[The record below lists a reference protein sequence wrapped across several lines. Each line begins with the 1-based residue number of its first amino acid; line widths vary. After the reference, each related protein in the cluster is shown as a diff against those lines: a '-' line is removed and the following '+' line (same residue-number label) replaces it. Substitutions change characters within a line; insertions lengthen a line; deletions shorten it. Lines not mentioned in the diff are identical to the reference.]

1 MEVRRFFADNPISGD
16 TIVVTG
22 DEHHHIRSVNRLKPG
37 HRLELID
44 GNGNLHHAEISYIQ
58 RNQTVAVVKETVTQP
73 QPPVKTI
80 IATSILKTKAMHLLI
95 EKLTEMGVDEIRPII
110 FDRTDVPFAHSMLE
124 KWRRIAAQSLKVNK
138 KLWATRFHPAVRLPE
153 LIDYSSNGNV
163 STRLL
168 LDIQGPKLS
177 TIAWQPPVLAVIG
190 PPGDYTPTEK
200 QLLLTNN
207 YTPLAINSHILKTE
221 TAALSATA
229 LITALTN

>member
-1 MEVRRFFADNPISGD
+1 MEIRRFFADNPISGD
-16 TIVVTG
+16 TIVITG

-44 GNGNLHHAEISYIQ
+44 GNGNLHHAEISYLQ
-58 RNQTVAVVKETVTQP
+58 RNQTVAVVKETITQP

-95 EKLTEMGVDEIRPII
+95 EKLTEMGVDEIRPVN
-110 FDRTDVPFAHSMLE
+110 FHRTDVPFAPSMLE

-138 KLWATRFHPAVRLPE
+138 KLWATRFHPAVSLE
-153 LIDYSSNGNV
+153 QLIDHSSNGNV
-163 STRLL
+163 NTRLL
-168 LDIQGPKLS
+168 LDIEGPKPT
-177 TIAWQPPVLAVIG
+177 TINWSPPVLAIIG

-207 YTPLAINSHILKTE
+207 FTPLTINPNILKTE

-229 LITALTN
+229 LITALTE